1 MYNLSV
7 LEDYC
12 EQLRS
17 DAERKVEWTLSDHIP
32 LERAVRVR
40 NSLYAVADEIE
51 EVIAG
56 IRAADKYLHEDDS

>member
-1 MYNLSV
+1 MYNLQV

-17 DAERKVEWTLSDHIP
+17 DAERKVEWTLSDHIS
-32 LERAVRVR
+32 LEKAVNVR
-40 NSLYAVADEIE
+40 NKLYAVADEIE

-56 IRAADKYLHEDDS
+56 IRSADKYLHEDDS